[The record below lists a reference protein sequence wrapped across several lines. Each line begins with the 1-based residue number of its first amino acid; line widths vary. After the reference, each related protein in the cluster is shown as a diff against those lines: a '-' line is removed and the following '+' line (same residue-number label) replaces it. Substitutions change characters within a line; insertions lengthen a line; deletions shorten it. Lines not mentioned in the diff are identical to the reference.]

1 MLTSATLPRKWLAQ
15 MDAAAAK
22 NGLVVQ
28 YCMLWPRMALQSLE
42 FDSVTTARGSTDYK
56 AGGNDQWIMGLYE
69 RLYIVVTRNE
79 RGRERERERE
89 REQGGYCWVHRPMRV
104 RAPHQCPL
112 SKSRSYLTG

>member
-69 RLYIVVTRNE
+69 RLYIVVTRKE
-79 RGRERERERE
+79 RGREREKERE
-89 REQGGYCWVHRPMRV
+89 REQGGCCWVHR
-104 RAPHQCPL
+104 Q
-112 SKSRSYLTG
+112 

>member
-69 RLYIVVTRNE
+69 RLYIVVTRKE
-79 RGRERERERE
+79 RGRERE
-89 REQGGYCWVHRPMRV
+89 REQGGYCWVHHPIS
-104 RAPHQCPL
+104 AL
-112 SKSRSYLTG
+112 SRSRAYLTG